1 MIEDFREHEAGPEL
15 EADVCI
21 LGGGAAGIS
30 IARELA
36 GSRASVV
43 LLESGGREFEPEV
56 QALYAGKNVGLPYF
70 DLATTRLR
78 YLGGTTNHWS
88 GRCAPLDPMDFKAR
102 SWLPLSGWPL
112 APGALDAY
120 YARACAVIG
129 LGEPIFD
136 ERLFPKLAL
145 DPIAFDPA
153 KQVVRWWRFHARR
166 FGPEFEPELAAAKNL
181 RLLLHAT
188 ALSIDANPEGTRIE
202 RVRFGS
208 LAGKRAAV
216 RARLYVLACGG
227 LENPRLLLASNGVET
242 AGLGNRNDLVG
253 RHFME
258 HPHADTCVAM
268 LEDPA
273 PFLRTLRRQD
283 DGDNEFTPSLCPGEA
298 LQEREQILNGSLAV
312 YYDPAESSGIAAAQA
327 IGASVGKG
335 ELPDELGTKL
345 LAMAGDLDDAAV
357 AAWEHFVHGRPFV
370 LTPGKVYFG
379 MRGEQEPNPAS
390 RVTLIDEKDA
400 FGMPRIALD
409 WRMTALDKRSALVHT
424 RALGEELGR
433 LGLGRLKIDDWLLD
447 ASPEFPADQLAGGHH
462 HMGTTRMA
470 ADPKRGVVDAG
481 LPRARARQPLRRRQL
496 RLPHLGLGEPD
507 AHPRRPRPPPRRPPP
522 QRARGRTGDAGYE
535 VSRGRR
541 RRADL
546 LTRPAPP
553 AARTSCSARARSSG
567 LSTSMPAR
575 PSGTRIAAMLARE
588 AFETISST
596 CSSERR
602 PVAKRAS
609 AKGPKTAAKRQGSLR

>member
-1 MIEDFREHEAGPEL
+1 VIEDFREHGATPEL

-21 LGGGAAGIS
+21 LGAGAAGIS

-36 GSRASVV
+36 GAPARVIV
-43 LLESGGREFEPEV
+43 LESGGREFEPEV
-56 QALYAGKNVGLPYF
+56 QALYAGRNVGLPYF

-88 GRCAPLDPMDFKAR
+88 GRCAPLDPIDFRAR
-102 SWLPLSGWPL
+102 SWMPLSGWPL
-112 APGALDAY
+112 AAGELDPY

-136 ERLFPKLAL
+136 DRLFRRLGL
-145 DPIAFDPA
+145 DPIPFDPT
-153 KQVVRWWRFHARR
+153 KQVVRWWRFHAQR
-166 FGPEFEPELAAAKNL
+166 FGPKFEPELAAAKNV

-188 ALSIDANPEGTRIE
+188 ALSIDANPEATRIE

-208 LAGKRAAV
+208 LDGKRGAV
-216 RARLYVLACGG
+216 RARHYVLACGG
-227 LENPRLLLASNGVET
+227 LENPRLLLASNGVE
-242 AGLGNRNDLVG
+242 AKGLGNRHDLVG

-258 HPHADTCVAM
+258 HPHADTCVAT

-273 PFLRTLRRQD
+273 PFLRALRRQD

-298 LQEREQILNGSLAV
+298 LQEREQIGNGSLAV
-312 YYDPAESSGIAAAQA
+312 YFESAEDSGLVAAQA
-327 IGASVGKG
+327 IGASVQKG

-345 LAMAGDLDDAAV
+345 LAIAGDLDDAAV

-390 RVTLIDEKDA
+390 RVSLIEEKDA

-409 WRMTALDKRSALVHT
+409 WRMTPLDKRSALVHT

-433 LGLGRLKIDDWLLD
+433 LGLGRLQIDEWLRDGTADWPL
-447 ASPEFPADQLAGGHH
+447 DQLAGGHH

-470 ADPKRGVVDAG
+470 ADPARGVVDASCRVHG
-481 LPRARARQPLRRRQL
+481 LANLYVAGSSVFATSGWANPTLTIVALAL
-496 RLPHLGLGEPD
+496 RLADHL
-507 AHPRRPRPPPRRPPP
+507 
-522 QRARGRTGDAGYE
+522 
-535 VSRGRR
+535 
-541 RRADL
+541 
-546 LTRPAPP
+546 
-553 AARTSCSARARSSG
+553 
-567 LSTSMPAR
+567 
-575 PSGTRIAAMLARE
+575 
-588 AFETISST
+588 
-596 CSSERR
+596 
-602 PVAKRAS
+602 RAS
-609 AKGPKTAAKRQGSLR
+609 VD